1 MQLANGPY
9 SDDNSQCPRD
19 KTAVHV
25 VFRKYFASIIPEVV
39 SLSFITN
46 FLSKKVIYTPYGALT
61 SVQFNS
67 IDISC
72 YYPCNI

>member
-1 MQLANGPY
+1 MVHTLMTIVNALEIKQLY
-9 SDDNSQCPRD
+9 MYI
-19 KTAVHV
+19 